1 MPSENAGRDE
11 TIRSVDRALS
21 VLQVIA
27 EGGAAGVSEIAE
39 ATGTHK
45 STVFRLLATLEA
57 RGMVEQTHQRGQYAL
72 GYGVV
77 QLARAATRRHD
88 LSVLSR
94 PVCEQLAETV
104 GETVNVSIHD
114 GTGVITLDQHI
125 GPAAVTTVD
134 WVGTRAPLHASA
146 AGKVFLA
153 YAPAGE
159 LTASGR
165 LERFTEHTIT
175 RQADLRAELAGVR
188 RLGHA
193 ASLEEQE
200 DGLIAVAAP
209 VRELGGAVV
218 AALVV
223 SGPTFRLTEAA
234 RPDVVKQLVE
244 AAAEISYRNGVPKP
258 G

>member
-1 MPSENAGRDE
+1 MSAERVGRDE

-27 EGGAAGVSEIAE
+27 AEGAAGVSDIAE

-57 RGMVEQTHQRGQYAL
+57 RGMVDQYHERGQYTL

-88 LSVLSR
+88 LSLLSR
-94 PVCEQLAETV
+94 SVCELLADTV
-104 GETVNVSIHD
+104 GETVNISIHD
-114 GTGVITLDQHI
+114 GTGVVTLDQHI

-153 YAPAGE
+153 FAGDGE
-159 LTASGR
+159 PTARGR
-165 LERFTEHTIT
+165 LERFTDHTIT
-175 RQADLRAELAGVR
+175 RQGVLRAELAEVR

-209 VRELGGAVV
+209 VRELGGGVV
-218 AALVV
+218 AAVVV
-223 SGPTFRLTEAA
+223 SGPTFRLTEDT
-234 RPDVVKQLVE
+234 RPGVVKHLIA
-244 AAAEISYRNGVPKP
+244 AAAEISYRNGLPKP